1 MYIPLITIG
10 NNTNVIYHEVDEPNT
25 NVKVMCTGGLKLI
38 RVTGNQSEVPS
49 PWIVS
54 ISAPSD
60 QEKFLC
66 VDESNN
72 IKEIQ
77 YISIKGDL
85 RYTQTSYIH
94 TCSHTHTH
102 VHTHI
107 QLDTYIIIAYT

>member
-1 MYIPLITIG
+1 MYIPLVTIG
-10 NNTNVIYHEVDEPNT
+10 NNTYVIYHEVDMPDTIVE
-25 NVKVMCTGGLKLI
+25 VMCTGDLKLI
-38 RVTGNQSEVPS
+38 RVTGNQGEVPS
-49 PWIVS
+49 PWSVP

-85 RYTQTSYIH
+85 RYTHTPYIH
-94 TCSHTHTH
+94 TCSHTHTCTH
-102 VHTHI
+102 TRTYTVTHI
-107 QLDTYIIIAYT
+107 YT

>member
-1 MYIPLITIG
+1 M
-10 NNTNVIYHEVDEPNT
+10 PNT
-25 NVKVMCTGGLKLI
+25 IVEVMCTGDLKLI
-38 RVTGNQSEVPS
+38 RVTGNQGEVPS
-49 PWIVS
+49 PRSVQ

-85 RYTQTSYIH
+85 QYKHTPYIH
-94 TCSHTHTH
+94 TCSHTHTCT
-102 VHTHI
+102 HTH
-107 QLDTYIIIAYT
+107 TYTVRHIHNYSLHLII

>member
-1 MYIPLITIG
+1 MYIPLITIE
-10 NNTNVIYHEVDEPNT
+10 NNTNVIYHEVDKPNT
-25 NVKVMCTGGLKLI
+25 VEVMCTGGLKLI
-38 RVTGNQSEVPS
+38 RVTGNQGEVPS

-66 VDESNN
+66 VDESNK

-85 RYTQTSYIH
+85 RYTQTPYIH
-94 TCSHTHTH
+94 TCSHTHMYTH
-102 VHTHI
+102 
-107 QLDTYIIIAYT
+107 TYIHS